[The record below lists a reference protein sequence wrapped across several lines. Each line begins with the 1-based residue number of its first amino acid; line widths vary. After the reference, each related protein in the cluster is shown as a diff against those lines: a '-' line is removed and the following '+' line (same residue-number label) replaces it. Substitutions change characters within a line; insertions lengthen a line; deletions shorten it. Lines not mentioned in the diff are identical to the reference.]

1 MKARDD
7 STFMRVDHI
16 PESPT
21 ISGDEYLD
29 NVELQLG
36 GEGAEPKA
44 RTQWQLF
51 RRRFVQHKMA
61 VVGLVVLVLL
71 IIACFGADWIAP
83 YDRNEQNLAAAT
95 ESPSLDHLMGT
106 DRLGRDLLTE
116 ILYAGQVSLSIGL
129 AVAFFSTIFGTLV
142 GSFAAYFGR
151 GVDQLLSRI
160 TDLFLVVPAL
170 LVAATALSYV
180 RTNEQFLWWDVGD
193 KFLGIT
199 IDVKVA
205 MIAILAFLSW
215 TYIARIVRGQ
225 VLSLKE
231 KEYVE
236 AARAGGA
243 SNRRIIFRHI
253 LPNSIGVITVNA
265 TLAIAV
271 AIVAEATLSFLGFGL
286 PPPNFSWGYL
296 IYDAR
301 GTVGTANA
309 YLLYFP
315 GLMLLITVL
324 CVNFLGDGLR
334 DAFDPHGRQE
344 L

>member
-1 MKARDD
+1 VIPDTTKVPDL
-7 STFMRVDHI
+7 I
-16 PESPT
+16 PE
-21 ISGDEYLD
+21 SGDEYRDEVGLAVD
-29 NVELQLG
+29 SEV
-36 GEGAEPKA
+36 EGAKP

-51 RRRFVQHKMA
+51 RRRFFHHKAA
-61 VVGLVVLVLL
+61 VVSLAIL
-71 IIACFGADWIAP
+71 IILIIVCYGAKWIAP
-83 YDRNEQNLAAAT
+83 YPRNAQDLANAGQG
-95 ESPSLDHLMGT
+95 PSSKHWMGT

-116 ILYAGQVSLSIGL
+116 ILYAGQISLSVGL
-129 AVAFFSTIFGTLV
+129 AVAFISTAFGAV
-142 GSFAAYFGR
+142 FGAVAAYFGR
-151 GVDQLLSRI
+151 AIDQLLSRI

-180 RTNEQFLWWDVGD
+180 RRNNKFLWWDVGD
-193 KFLGIT
+193 KFLFIT
-199 IDVKVA
+199 IDMKFA
-205 MIAILAFLSW
+205 MIAVLAFLGW

-231 KEYVE
+231 KEFVE
-236 AARAGGA
+236 AAKASGA
-243 SNRRIIFRHI
+243 SHRRIIFRHI

-271 AIVAEATLSFLGFGL
+271 AIVAEATLSFLGFGI

-301 GTVGTANA
+301 GTVGTDKA
-309 YLLYFP
+309 YLLYYP

-334 DAFDPHGRQE
+334 DAFDPHGKQDR
-344 L
+344 

>member
-1 MKARDD
+1 VIPD
-7 STFMRVDHI
+7 TDHV
-16 PESPT
+16 PDLVSP
-21 ISGDEYLD
+21 SGDEYLTD
-29 NVELQLG
+29 TELLLV
-36 GEGAEPKA
+36 EGAEPKA

-51 RRRFVQHKMA
+51 RRRFMHHRAA
-61 VVGLVVLVLL
+61 VLATVVLVLL
-71 IIACFGADWIAP
+71 IVACFGATWIAP
-83 YDRNEQNLAAAT
+83 YARNQQDLAVAGQG
-95 ESPSLDHLMGT
+95 PSAEHWMGT

-116 ILYAGQVSLSIGL
+116 ILYAGQISLSIGL
-129 AVAFFSTIFGTLV
+129 AVAFLSTAFGALV
-142 GSFAAYFGR
+142 GAFAAYFGR
-151 GVDQLLSRI
+151 GIDQVLSRV

-180 RTNEQFLWWDVGD
+180 RQKNEFLWWHTGD
-193 KFLGIT
+193 KFLFFTVDI
-199 IDVKVA
+199 KFA
-205 MIAILAFLSW
+205 MIVVLAFLGW

-231 KEYVE
+231 KEFVE

-243 SNRRIIFRHI
+243 SHWRIIFRHI

-265 TLAIAV
+265 TLAIAA
-271 AIVAEATLSFLGFGL
+271 AIVAEATLTFLGFGI
-286 PPPNFSWGYL
+286 PPPDFSWGYL

-301 GTVGTANA
+301 GTVGTDKA

-315 GLMLLITVL
+315 GLMLLLTVL

-344 L
+344 HA